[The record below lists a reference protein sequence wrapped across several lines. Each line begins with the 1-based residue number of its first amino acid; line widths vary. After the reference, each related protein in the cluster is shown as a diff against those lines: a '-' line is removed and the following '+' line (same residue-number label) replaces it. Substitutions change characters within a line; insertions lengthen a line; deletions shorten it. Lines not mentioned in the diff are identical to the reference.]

1 MGHRK
6 VKMPKAK
13 ETTRGFCARI
23 VQEYRGVFRADRSVL
38 YCLLCNCNVNGHT
51 NWNVKQHMKTDKHL
65 KAAAKSG
72 KNVQTLLTEF
82 EQPQPTNEFN
92 ADLCRTF
99 LEANIPLKK
108 VGHPSIVQFLEKYT
122 NKTMPSESTIRQ
134 KYVPLLYDE
143 TIETLR
149 DKAANK
155 YIWASIDET
164 TDSEQRLVVNFVFGL
179 MEGVD
184 ENSPERG
191 KCYLLNMA
199 EVDSSCASN
208 MAAFFNDSLSLLWP
222 QGEFNFMRSV

>member
-1 MGHRK
+1 
-6 VKMPKAK
+6 MPKIK
-13 ETTRGFCARI
+13 ETASEFCARFAE
-23 VQEYRGVFRADRSVL
+23 QYRGVFRADRSVL
-38 YCLLCNCNVNGHT
+38 YCLLCNCSVNGVKS
-51 NWNVKQHMKTDKHL
+51 WNVKQHLSTVKHL
-65 KAAAKSG
+65 NAAEKRG
-72 KNVQTLLTEF
+72 KKVQTLLTEF

-92 ADLCRTF
+92 ADLCQTF

-108 VGHPSIVQFLEKYT
+108 AAHSSVVKFLEKYT
-122 NKTMPSESTIRQ
+122 NKTVPSESTLRQ
-134 KYVPLLYDE
+134 KYVPLLFDE

-155 YIWASIDET
+155 CIWASIDET

-184 ENSPERG
+184 ENSSERG
-191 KCYLLNMA
+191 KCYLLNMT

-222 QGEFNFMRSV
+222 QGK